1 MRNSILGFILMGCVA
16 FTACKNDK
24 RTADN
29 TVTSPSTPAPS
40 TASASVGGS
49 NGAVTS
55 NNPQPLAGP
64 ITAEAATAA
73 AAKSVAPDANQVTPS
88 ANTGTGK
95 TTTVKFEEMSYD
107 WGKIKEGDKMTHLFK
122 FKNTGDNDLIIS
134 DAHGSCGCTVP
145 EWPKEPIKSG
155 KGGEIKVVF
164 DSAHKSG
171 PQSKTVTI
179 NANTEPASIVLMI
192 KGIVDAK
199 EEETKTN
206 K

>member
-1 MRNSILGFILMGCVA
+1 MRNSIKCFVLIGFVA
-16 FTACKNDK
+16 LIACKNDK
-24 RTADN
+24 RVAEN
-29 TVTSPSTPAPS
+29 
-40 TASASVGGS
+40 TASASVG
-49 NGAVTS
+49 AAAPATS
-55 NNPQPLAGP
+55 TNSQAISGP
-64 ITAEAATAA
+64 ITAEAAAA
-73 AAKSVAPDANQVTPS
+73 TKSVQPNTNQVTPS
-88 ANTGTGK
+88 VNNGK
-95 TTTVKFEEMSYD
+95 TTTVKFDEMSYD
-107 WGKIKEGDKMTHLFK
+107 WGKLKEGDKMTHLFK

-145 EWPKEPIKSG
+145 EWPKEPIKPG

-199 EEETKTN
+199 EEEAKTN
-206 K
+206 N